1 MTVTTCRQIPV
12 AFGLFL
18 CWDFALCLSFV
29 WQGLNKWV
37 EEVVYVSLMRLRV
50 VNYWSYVN
58 NPIPDQ
64 AEWVSYAEKTQL
76 EEIRFPL
83 TIRIPSKLQRSTITS
98 SDECRFLHILK
109 MSSLSRHLRRE
120 DFSVSAVSALMK
132 FLDLPAERKT
142 LCGWGF
148 TEARSSHRWWNEAAE
163 VVQCKAFRSDRCS
176 VPLILYFIGTSGHL
190 LMTRALSAKI
200 C

>member
-1 MTVTTCRQIPV
+1 
-12 AFGLFL
+12 
-18 CWDFALCLSFV
+18 
-29 WQGLNKWV
+29 
-37 EEVVYVSLMRLRV
+37 MRLRV

-120 DFSVSAVSALMK
+120 DFSESAVSALMK

-142 LCGWGF
+142 SCVD
-148 TEARSSHRWWNEAAE
+148 EALQKLAVHTGDGMRPQKW
-163 VVQCKAFRSDRCS
+163 CS
-176 VPLILYFIGTSGHL
+176 VRHSGQTDVLCPLYSTSLAL
-190 LMTRALSAKI
+190 LDIHSWQELCQLKFANIYPTYE
-200 C
+200 